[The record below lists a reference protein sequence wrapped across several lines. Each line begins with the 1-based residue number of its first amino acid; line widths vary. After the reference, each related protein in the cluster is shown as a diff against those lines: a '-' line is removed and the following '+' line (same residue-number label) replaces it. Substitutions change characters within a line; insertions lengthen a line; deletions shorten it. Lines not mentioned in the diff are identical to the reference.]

1 MKTRLFSKINLLII
15 SYFSFFSINAV
26 AQTIDEVYV
35 DGYAKV
41 THKGKMGVIN
51 KQGKAVIP
59 SVYKNIILFNKGIVK
74 IEDSD
79 NKYGC
84 WDVTTNRQIL
94 QFKYDNLYLV
104 DGSVDLIIGVIDGR
118 SGLFTFTGKTVYPCK
133 YDQITYADNGMTM
146 ISDNNKKGYI
156 NGKGEAITQIIY
168 EEGSDFQ
175 YPGIAQVK
183 FNGKWGWI
191 DKTGKVLVPYIYDE
205 MSNFRNVAIANK
217 WGELDEYG
225 KILIPCKYDTKLDFQ
240 SADNNLKNSKSW
252 IQLNRKWGLINYQN
266 IIIVPP
272 KYDSPIGTPPCVA
285 MVKGKW
291 GLIGKSGKEIT
302 PFIYD
307 HMNIESMKYN
317 FFVLKGKIGMMN
329 LEGKII
335 IPCKYSNIYSLP
347 DSSANNILGVVI
359 NHKTG
364 VINISGKQIIPLI
377 YDSIAYYCK
386 GMYET
391 KLHGKWGFLDK
402 NGEVAVGFKYDKTQ
416 RFGDGPA
423 PVLLKGKWGFIN
435 KKGEVVIPFKYEDA
449 TVFFRKCAYVK
460 LHNKWGGINKYGKI
474 VIPFKYDTVDQ
485 LYQKYDTDEDGD

>member
-26 AQTIDEVYV
+26 AQTIDGVYV
-35 DGYAKV
+35 DGYARM

-51 KQGKAVIP
+51 KEGKEVIP

-74 IEDSD
+74 IEDND

-84 WDVTTNRQIL
+84 WDVTTNHQIL
-94 QFKYDNLYLV
+94 PFMYDNLYPV
-104 DGSVDLIIGVIDGR
+104 DGSVDLIIGVIGSK
-118 SGLFTFTGKTVYPCK
+118 SGLFTYTGKTVYPCK
-133 YDQITYADNGMTM
+133 YNQITYADNGMTM

-156 NGKGEAITQIIY
+156 NAKGEIVTQIIY

-191 DKTGKVLVPYIYDE
+191 DKAGKILVPYIYDE
-205 MSNFRNVAIANK
+205 MSNFHNVAIDNK
-217 WGELDEYG
+217 WGELDGYG
-225 KILIPCKYDTKLDFQ
+225 KLIIPCKYDAKLDFQ
-240 SADNNLKNSKSW
+240 SADSYVKNSKSW
-252 IQLNRKWGLINYQN
+252 IQLNGKWGLINYQN
-266 IIIVPP
+266 KILVPP
-272 KYDSPIGTPPCVA
+272 KYDSPVGTPPCIA
-285 MVKGKW
+285 IVKGKS

-307 HMNIESMKYN
+307 YMSIYGRYNIFVKLNGKMGIMN
-317 FFVLKGKIGMMN
+317 V
-329 LEGKII
+329 EGKII
-335 IPCKYSNIYSLP
+335 IPCKYSNLYLLP
-347 DSSANNILGVVI
+347 DSLANNIICVVA
-359 NHKTG
+359 NHKAG
-364 VINISGKQIIPLI
+364 VINTSGKQVIPLI
-377 YDSIAYYCK
+377 YDSIAYYSE

-391 KLHGKWGFLDK
+391 KLHGKWGFLNK
-402 NGEVAVGFKYDKTQ
+402 NGEVAIGFKYDKTQ
-416 RFGDGPA
+416 RFSGGPA
-423 PVLLKGKWGFIN
+423 PVLQKGKWGFIN

-449 TVFFRKCAYVK
+449 TAFGKCAYVK

-485 LYQKYDTDEDGD
+485 LYEKYDIDGD